1 MSSAGKCASID
12 VNQKV
17 GGGELGGGC
26 ASFLPSWNICL
37 ILMICLIL
45 IINIF
50 LSVSLHFFDLDAVL

>member
-26 ASFLPSWNICL
+26 ASFLPS
-37 ILMICLIL
+37 
-45 IINIF
+45 F
-50 LSVSLHFFDLDAVL
+50 LGYLFDPNDMFDPNN